1 MDNAEGLARRMLRSL
16 DINNDGFFK
25 SVLTGALT
33 LPTNLAYLGYE
44 YFDTENRYSN
54 ANDHHRIAELI
65 KDGIAQKT
73 LTSRIIFIIIK
84 KFMSE
89 VDEDKLKNEAM
100 KLSGGFLGKIAVSEL
115 TGISLSKAVTSGLV
129 KGIVAGSVIGLG
141 LSIGAES
148 SRAIYTFRRLEQN
161 NHYLYYLLRKAGNL
175 DLAYFLVEDKMS
187 AFVDACNL
195 KSKNK
200 NEFDKVCEY
209 FFSGL

>member
-54 ANDHHRIAELI
+54 ANYHHRIAELI

-100 KLSGGFLGKIAVSEL
+100 KLSGGFLEKIAVSEL

-148 SRAIYTFRRLEQN
+148 SRAIYTSRRLEQN

-200 NEFDKVCEY
+200 NEFNKVCEY